1 MKQAYPQ
8 LSVDGICWLF
18 GITRQAYYKY
28 YRKERK
34 SYLDT
39 DVVIKMVEQIRT
51 IHPRMGTNKMLLLM
65 KPALREQGIKI
76 GRDAF
81 FNLLRVNEMLI
92 RTRRRK
98 SITTWSKHPYRKYK
112 NLIGS
117 IKVKRIN
124 QVWVGDITYLPT
136 EAGDLYLS
144 FITDMYSRKIVGYDV
159 ADNLESV
166 NALQALKMAIKSL
179 PNGTVDLIHHSDR
192 GSQYCCYEYVNELK
206 QSGIAISMTQ
216 KGDPL
221 ENPIAERLNGIVK
234 NEYLVYRSIKTKEQA
249 KGILKEAIA
258 VYNKLRPHMSIEY
271 KTPNE
276 VHENN
281 LQVTRSWKNYY
292 KKEKCKPIA
301 GLNNTN
307 TEQLLKN
314 M

>member
-18 GITRQAYYKY
+18 GVTRQAYYKHS
-28 YRKERK
+28 RKEK
-34 SYLDT
+34 KGFVQTELI
-39 DVVIKMVEQIRT
+39 IKMVEQIRRL
-51 IHPRMGTNKMLLLM
+51 HPRMGTRKMIVLLE
-65 KPALREQGIKI
+65 KQFNEHSIKI
-76 GRDAF
+76 GRDALF
-81 FNLLRVNEMLI
+81 DLLSVNGMLI
-92 RTRRRK
+92 RPRK
-98 SITTWSKHPYRKYK
+98 RKWVTTWSKHPYKKYS
-112 NLIGS
+112 NLIKG
-117 IKVKRIN
+117 VHVERVN
-124 QVWVGDITYLPT
+124 QVWVGDITYLQT
-136 EAGDLYLS
+136 KAGFLYLS
-144 FITDMYSRKIVGYDV
+144 FITDAYSRKVVGYDV

-179 PNGTVDLIHHSDR
+179 PKGSADLIHHSDR
-192 GSQYCCYEYVNELK
+192 GSQYCCYEYINELK

-216 KGDPL
+216 NGDPL

-271 KTPNE
+271 KTPDE

-281 LQVTRSWKNYY
+281 LQVTRSWKTYY
-292 KKEKCKPIA
+292 RKEKCKPIA